1 MTIRV
6 FSDVALAVDERVTLS
21 ADERHYAV
29 RVRRAKVGS
38 ELEVLDGAVVHRAVV
53 EYLDERSCVVRS
65 VELAR
70 VPCPDALELWLG
82 LPDPTAALASIT
94 AACELGATRIVLVR
108 CKFSPAA
115 VPSRARIERVVRAAQ
130 RQCGCPRAPEI
141 DGPVAIA
148 ELLEHAAPP
157 LGAFAWE
164 RLRDET
170 RDRTGPSD
178 IGPDTVRR
186 LLVGPE
192 GGLAD
197 EEAEAC
203 LARGMLAISLGPWTQ
218 RTETAVAAGLAR
230 MQATARALPRR

>member
-1 MTIRV
+1 MTVRV
-6 FSDVALAVDERVTLS
+6 FSEAPVAVGERVTLGT
-21 ADERHYAV
+21 DERHYAV
-29 RVRRAKVGS
+29 RVRRVRVGH
-38 ELEVLDGAVVHRAVV
+38 ELEVLDGIGVHRAVV
-53 EYLDERSCVVRS
+53 ELVDERSCVVRCI
-65 VELAR
+65 ER
-70 VPCPDALELWLG
+70 VDHRGADPLELWLG

-115 VPSRARIERVVRAAQ
+115 IPSAARIERVVRAAQ

-141 DGPVAIA
+141 VGPIALA
-148 ELLEHAAPP
+148 ELLERTAAP

-164 RLRDET
+164 RLQGDAGEL
-170 RDRTGPSD
+170 GPR
-178 IGPDTVRR
+178 TVRR

-197 EEAEAC
+197 EEADAC
-203 LARGMLAISLGPWTQ
+203 LARGMLAICLGPWTQ

-230 MQATARALPRR
+230 MQATARALPCP